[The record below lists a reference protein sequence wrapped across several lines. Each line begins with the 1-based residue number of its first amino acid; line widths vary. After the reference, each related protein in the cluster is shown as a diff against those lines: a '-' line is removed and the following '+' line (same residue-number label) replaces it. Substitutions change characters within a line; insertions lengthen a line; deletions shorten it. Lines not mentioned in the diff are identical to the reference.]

1 MNRTRTT
8 IENREGHKDYDV
20 HWTDG
25 VPDGGRFTTV
35 LRVKNE
41 SQSLPWVLPGLL
53 RVSERVVIVDNAS
66 DDGTPDIARKVAEE
80 QGAANRLDVYDY
92 PFAVSRC
99 GPEHLS
105 TPADSIHS
113 LTYFYNWAFSH
124 VETSY
129 CLKWDG
135 DMVLTEDG
143 EFHLQQL
150 RWQLES
156 VDAIVQIPRY
166 AVYIES
172 DDVAYIDIAHENL
185 EPWAW
190 PNKPAF
196 YFGKAFEWEILV
208 RPPSLPVI
216 ILPRWS
222 LFELKWLD
230 ADEFQNW
237 AKTDFTTTIRTGRKN
252 REWAVFHAVRK
263 GEIPEGVHRIESPG
277 NKHVIESLK
286 EPETGRHVIE
296 AVEAAESAVA
306 ANA

>member
-1 MNRTRTT
+1 MTRTD
-8 IENREGHKDYDV
+8 IQNREGHADFDV
-20 HWTDG
+20 HWNDAG
-25 VPDGGRFTTV
+25 PDGGRFTCV

-41 SQSLPWVLPGLL
+41 ARSLPWVLPGLL
-53 RVSERVVIVDNAS
+53 RVSERVVLVDNGS
-66 DDGTPDIARKVAEE
+66 DDGTPDIARGVARE
-80 QGAANRLDVYDY
+80 QGASDRLDVYDY
-92 PFAVSRC
+92 PFDVARC

-105 TPADSIHS
+105 VPATSIHS

-124 VETSY
+124 VKTSY

-135 DMVLTEDG
+135 DMVLTHDG
-143 EFHLQQL
+143 EAHLRQL

-172 DDVAYIDIAHENL
+172 DDVAYIDVAHENL

-196 YFGKAFEWEILV
+196 HFGKAFEWEILV

-216 ILPRWS
+216 VLPPWS

-237 AKTDFTTTIRTGRKN
+237 AQTDFNTTAIRTGRKN
-252 REWAVFHAVRK
+252 REWAVFHAVREGK
-263 GEIPEGVHRIESPG
+263 VPEGVHRVDSPG
-277 NKHVIESLK
+277 EKHVIELLK
-286 EPETGRHVIE
+286 EPETARYVLE
-296 AVEAAESAVA
+296 AIDARAAAAAVPS
-306 ANA
+306 